1 MKYTIQRF
9 KELYPDD
16 DACLER
22 IFQNRYGA
30 LEYCPKCAAKTKFYR
45 VKKRQCYSCMYC
57 GKQLF
62 PLSNTIF
69 RSSTTSLWSWFYA
82 IYLFSVS
89 KNGVS
94 GAELQR
100 QLGVTYKTAWR
111 MAKQIRLLMQE
122 EGSSFG
128 GPGKTVE
135 VDGTFIGPKSS
146 HQEFRSSKQAVLTF
160 AERGGQLKTRLATER
175 SDILLPILRQE
186 IATGTV
192 VYTDGHRAY
201 HHVSLDF
208 EHKYIV
214 HARRQFSKAGVNV
227 NTVEG
232 FIGQVKR
239 SVSGTYHGISDK
251 YVGLYLN
258 EFVYRY
264 NHRTEAIC
272 PLLLAKVGK
281 LS

>member
-22 IFQNRYGA
+22 IFQNRYGD

-111 MAKQIRLLMQE
+111 MAKQIRLLMQDADSPLG
-122 EGSSFG
+122 GS
-128 GPGKTVE
+128 GKVVE
-135 VDGTFIGPKSS
+135 VDGTFMGPKSTTDN
-146 HQEFRSSKQAVLTF
+146 HFDNKQPVLVL
-160 AERGGQLKTRLATER
+160 AERGGKMKSQIAKENAATV
-175 SDILLPILRQE
+175 LPILRSSIVPDTE
-186 IATGTV
+186 V
-192 VYTDGHRAY
+192 HTDGHGAY
-201 HHVSLDF
+201 NRVSLDF
-208 EHKYIV
+208 DHEYIT
-214 HARRQFSKAGVNV
+214 HTRYEFSRAGVHI
-227 NTVEG
+227 NTIEG
-232 FIGQVKR
+232 FFGQVKR

-251 YVGLYLN
+251 YIQLYLN

-264 NHRTEAIC
+264 NHREEAIC
-272 PLLLAKVGK
+272 PLLLAKVGR